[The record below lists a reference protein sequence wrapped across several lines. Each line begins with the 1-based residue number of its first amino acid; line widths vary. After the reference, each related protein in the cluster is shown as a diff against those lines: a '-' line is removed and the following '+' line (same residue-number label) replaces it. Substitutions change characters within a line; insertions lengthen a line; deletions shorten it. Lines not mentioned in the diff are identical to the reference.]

1 MPHHQKKQR
10 YAILKIDLISLFY
23 KSTAIDKVKEVIKN
37 NILQL
42 IPSITPYI
50 NRFIKGF
57 ICMIIYVACWPILA
71 FLAGKLI
78 PAIGSGELSTVTN
91 IIINSLVVFL
101 IQKTAQYG
109 QDVYIAKPSLE
120 ISEVMRQSLFSK
132 IHKIKMNFINNISAG
147 DITYR
152 LTEDA
157 DRVSEVIY
165 KTFQDTLPC
174 VLQLL
179 AVIIYMFYLDWSLT
193 ISTFI
198 LAPIIVLSV
207 NNFGKRVLIAS
218 EKSQESTSDLA
229 GLIGESING
238 ISTIRS
244 FAAENWIK
252 GRFNT
257 RLRSNKQAKYKT
269 LKLLA
274 IQHPI
279 VGFIEAFGILAI
291 LGLGALRINLGL
303 LNSEEFSSFFAAI
316 LMLIDP
322 ISHISTNF
330 NEYKQA
336 EASLKRLKK
345 INMQPME
352 KDEWNL
358 EKISKIKGKIEFNHV
373 SFEYKKDNE
382 VLKDI
387 TLKISK
393 GQVIAFV
400 GSSGAGKST
409 MMSLI
414 LKFISP
420 KIGDIYI
427 DDKNIRSISSIDI
440 RSNIALVQQQPFLF
454 SGRIIDVIKMGR
466 DFSEDDVIKSAKIAN
481 AHEFILKLP
490 SKYETNITERGSNF
504 SGGQIQ
510 RLAIARAILG
520 NPSILL
526 LDEATSA
533 LDSDSEAEVQ
543 KGLNQ
548 AMNNRTVIVVAH
560 RLSTTQGADKIV
572 VFDKGKIVDS
582 GKHIDLFN
590 KDGIYKEL
598 CEKQLIKV
606 T

>member
-1 MPHHQKKQR
+1 LPRLLKKQH
-10 YAILKIDLISLFY
+10 YAILRIDLISLFY
-23 KSTAIDKVKEVIKN
+23 KSTAIDKVEEVLKD

-42 IPSITPYI
+42 IPPITPYI
-50 NRFIKGF
+50 SRFVKGF
-57 ICMIIYVACWPILA
+57 ICMIIYVACWPLLA

-78 PAIGSGELSTVTN
+78 PAIGSGEISTVTN
-91 IIINSLVVFL
+91 IIIKSLIVFL
-101 IQKTAQYG
+101 IQKTAQFG

-120 ISEVMRQSLFSK
+120 ISEVMRQNLFSK

-174 VLQLL
+174 VLQLF
-179 AVIIYMFYLDWSLT
+179 AVIVYMFYLDWSLT
-193 ISTFI
+193 ISTFV

-207 NNFGKRVLIAS
+207 NNFGKRVLTAS
-218 EKSQESTSDLA
+218 EQSQESTSDLA
-229 GLIGESING
+229 SLIGESING

-252 GRFNT
+252 GKFNK
-257 RLRSNKQAKYKT
+257 RLKNNKQAKYKT

-274 IQHPI
+274 FQHPI

-345 INMQPME
+345 INIKPIEQ
-352 KDEWNL
+352 DELNL
-358 EKISKIKGKIEFNHV
+358 EKISKIYGKIEFSHV
-373 SFEYKKDNE
+373 YFEYKKDNE

-387 TLKISK
+387 TLKILK

-409 MMSLI
+409 MMSMI

-420 KIGDIYI
+420 KTGEIYI
-427 DDKNIRSISSIDI
+427 DDKNIRSIRSKDI

-466 DFSEDDVIKSAKIAN
+466 NFSEEDVIKSAKIAN

-490 SKYETNITERGSNF
+490 SKYETKITERGSNF

-533 LDSDSEAEVQ
+533 LDSESEAEVQ

-548 AMNNRTVIVVAH
+548 AMNNRTVIVIAH

-572 VFDKGKIVDS
+572 VFDKGKIIDS
-582 GKHIDLFN
+582 GKHIDLLN
-590 KDGIYKEL
+590 KNGIYKEL
-598 CEKQLIKV
+598 CEKQLIKI

>member
-1 MPHHQKKQR
+1 MPRLQKKQR

-91 IIINSLVVFL
+91 IIINSLIVFL

-352 KDEWNL
+352 KDERNL
-358 EKISKIKGKIEFNHV
+358 EKIEKINGKIEFNHV

-420 KIGDIYI
+420 KTGDIYI

-466 DFSEDDVIKSAKIAN
+466 NFSEDDVIKSAKIAN

-548 AMNNRTVIVVAH
+548 AMNNRTVIIVAH

-572 VFDKGKIVDS
+572 VFDKGKIIDS

>member
-1 MPHHQKKQR
+1 
-10 YAILKIDLISLFY
+10 
-23 KSTAIDKVKEVIKN
+23 
-37 NILQL
+37 
-42 IPSITPYI
+42 
-50 NRFIKGF
+50 
-57 ICMIIYVACWPILA
+57 MIIYVACWPILA

-229 GLIGESING
+229 SLIGESING

-345 INMQPME
+345 INIQPME
-352 KDEWNL
+352 KDERNL
-358 EKISKIKGKIEFNHV
+358 EKISKMKGKIEFNHV

-548 AMNNRTVIVVAH
+548 AMNNRTVIIVAH

>member
-352 KDEWNL
+352 KDERNL
-358 EKISKIKGKIEFNHV
+358 EKIAKINGKIEFNHV

-427 DDKNIRSISSIDI
+427 DDKNISSISSIDI

-548 AMNNRTVIVVAH
+548 AMNNRTVIIVAH

>member
-1 MPHHQKKQR
+1 M
-10 YAILKIDLISLFY
+10 FY
-23 KSTAIDKVKEVIKN
+23 KYTGVDKVKEIHKYN
-37 NILQL
+37 FLRL
-42 IPSITPYI
+42 IPPITPYV

-78 PAIGSGELSTVTN
+78 PAIGSGDLSNVSD
-91 IIINSLVVFL
+91 IIIKSLIIFL
-101 IQKTAQYG
+101 IQKTAQFG

-120 ISEVMRQSLFSK
+120 ISEVMRGNLFSK
-132 IHKIKMNFINNISAG
+132 IHKIKMNFVEKISAG

-174 VLQLL
+174 ILQLL
-179 AVIIYMFYLDWSLT
+179 AVIIYMLYLDWSLT
-193 ISTFI
+193 LSTFV

-207 NNFGKRVLIAS
+207 NSFGKRVLKAS

-238 ISTIRS
+238 ISTIRA

-252 GRFNT
+252 NKFNK
-257 RLRSNKQAKYKT
+257 RLFTNKKAKYKT

-274 IQHPI
+274 FQHPI

-303 LNSEEFSSFFAAI
+303 LNNEEFSSFFAAI

-336 EASLKRLKK
+336 EASFKRLKK
-345 INMQPME
+345 L
-352 KDEWNL
+352 NL
-358 EKISKIKGKIEFNHV
+358 EPVEIEDINTINLPKIEGKIQFRKVN
-373 SFEYKKDNE
+373 FEYKKNNT
-382 VLKDI
+382 VLKNI
-387 TLKISK
+387 NLEIEK
-393 GQVIAFV
+393 GEVTAFV

-414 LKFISP
+414 LKFLSP
-420 KIGDIYI
+420 STGEIYI
-427 DDKNIRSISSIDI
+427 DDKNIKSINSKDI
-440 RSNIALVQQQPFLF
+440 RVNIALVQQQPFLF
-454 SGRIIDVIKMGR
+454 SGKIIEVIKMGR
-466 DFSEDDVIKSAKIAN
+466 KFSEEEVIKSAKIAN
-481 AHEFILKLP
+481 AHNFIQKLP
-490 SKYETNITERGSNF
+490 NKYDTKINERGSNF

-510 RLAIARAILG
+510 RIAIARAILG

-533 LDSDSEAEVQ
+533 LDADSEAEVQ

-560 RLSTTQGADKIV
+560 RLATTQGADKIV
-572 VFDKGKIVDS
+572 VFDKGEIIDM
-582 GKHIDLFN
+582 GKHLDLLN
-590 KDGIYKEL
+590 KKGIYKEL
-598 CEKQLIKV
+598 CEKQLIKKM
-606 T
+606 

>member
-1 MPHHQKKQR
+1 M
-10 YAILKIDLISLFY
+10 
-23 KSTAIDKVKEVIKN
+23 
-37 NILQL
+37 QL

-132 IHKIKMNFINNISAG
+132 IHKIKMNIINNISAG

-174 VLQLL
+174 LLQLL

-229 GLIGESING
+229 SLIGESING

-244 FAAENWIK
+244 FAAENWIT

-257 RLRSNKQAKYKT
+257 KLRSNKQAKYKT

-352 KDEWNL
+352 KDEQNL
-358 EKISKIKGKIEFNHV
+358 EKITRINGKIEFNHV

-382 VLKDI
+382 VLQDI

-414 LKFISP
+414 LKFINP
-420 KIGDIYI
+420 KLGDIYI

-490 SKYETNITERGSNF
+490 SKYETNINERGSNF

-548 AMNNRTVIVVAH
+548 AMNNRTVIIVAH